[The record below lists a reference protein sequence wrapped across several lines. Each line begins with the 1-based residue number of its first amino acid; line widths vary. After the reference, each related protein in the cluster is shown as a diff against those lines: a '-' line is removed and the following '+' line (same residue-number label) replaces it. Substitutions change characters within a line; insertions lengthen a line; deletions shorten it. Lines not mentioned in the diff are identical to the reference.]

1 MADPSEKSSA
11 AASTR
16 TVDRALQLL
25 TTVLEDTTGGTLSE
39 LARATDLSASTASR
53 LLSTLAAH
61 GLVQRD
67 PGGRFRAGIRMKQLA
82 ATALREEPLYEL
94 VGPHLDALVE
104 ETGETASFG
113 IAAGD
118 DEVLYLRQVAST
130 HQVQTAVWTGRTIPR
145 KDTALGAALDGSV
158 SPRGYVTSRRPDSD
172 VTAVAVPILSHQGE
186 ILGAIS
192 INAPAY
198 RTDDADVERFGRA
211 LVRHALTLSTSLGAP
226 SHLVGRH

>member
-1 MADPSEKSSA
+1 MADPTVPAS
-11 AASTR
+11 STR

-53 LLSTLAAH
+53 LLGTLAGH
-61 GLVQRD
+61 GLIRRD
-67 PGGRFRAGIRMKQLA
+67 VNGRFRAGIRMKQLA

-94 VGPHLDALVE
+94 VGPHLDALVD
-104 ETGETASFG
+104 ETGETASLG

-145 KDTALGAALDGSV
+145 RDTALGAALDGAT

-172 VTAVAVPILSHQGE
+172 VTAVAAPVIGHDGDV
-186 ILGAIS
+186 LGAIS
-192 INAPAY
+192 VNAPAY
-198 RTDDADVERFGRA
+198 RTTDADVERFGTA
-211 LVRHALTLSTSLGAP
+211 LVRHALALSTALGAP
-226 SHLVGRH
+226 AHLVGRH